1 MDKHRLIVDS
11 VVVRFGEKTVLSG
24 GYITSETGMVTGLL
38 GRNGAGK
45 SCMFRALMGG
55 LRVEN
60 VMVSID
66 EKPVNRQVIGRSIK
80 YLPQG
85 RLIPDG
91 MTLHRAFDLYG
102 VNYWT
107 FVNRFPK
114 YSRHYDSPV
123 YELSGGQARLAELYM
138 VLHSDAP
145 FYILDEP
152 FSQVDPVSIEAVQAI
167 IRERA
172 KDHGIIIT
180 DHNYPAISTVAD
192 NLFVIADGYTNQVH
206 SREDLVRHGYLR
218 AEGHFIRT
226 GRGETKN
233 Y

>member
-1 MDKHRLIVDS
+1 MDKHKLIVDS
-11 VVVRFGEKTVLSG
+11 VVVRFGDKTVLSG

-60 VMVSID
+60 VMVSMD
-66 EKPVNRQVIGRSIK
+66 EKPVDIQVIGRFIK

-85 RLIPDG
+85 RLLPESIS
-91 MTLHRAFDLYG
+91 LHRAFELYG
-102 VNYWT
+102 VNYWS

-114 YSRHYDSPV
+114 YSRFYDSHIW
-123 YELSGGQARLAELYM
+123 ELSGGEARLVELY
-138 VLHSDAP
+138 LILLSEAP

-152 FSQVDPVSIEAVQAI
+152 FSQIDPVTIESVQEL
-167 IRERA
+167 IRERS
-172 KDHGIIIT
+172 KDHGIIVT
-180 DHNYPAISTVAD
+180 DHNYEAISSVAD
-192 NLFVIADGYTNQVH
+192 SLFVIADGYTNQVH

-218 AEGHFIRT
+218 
-226 GRGETKN
+226 
-233 Y
+233 

>member
-11 VVVRFGEKTVLSG
+11 VVVRFGDKTVLSG

-60 VMVSID
+60 VMVSMD
-66 EKPVNRQVIGRSIK
+66 EKPIDINNIGRYIK

-91 MTLHRAFDLYG
+91 MTLQRAFDLYG
-102 VNYWT
+102 VNYWA
-107 FVNRFPK
+107 FVNIVPK
-114 YSRHYDSPV
+114 FSRYYDTPV
-123 YELSGGQARLAELYM
+123 YELSGGEARLAELYLILM
-138 VLHSDAP
+138 SEAP

-152 FSQVDPVSIEAVQAI
+152 FTQVDPVNVDEVKAL
-167 IRERA
+167 IRERSR
-172 KDHGIIIT
+172 DHGIIVT
-180 DHNYPAISTVAD
+180 DHNYDALSSVAD
-192 NLFVIADGYTNQVH
+192 NLFVIADGYTNPVQC
-206 SREDLVRHGYLR
+206 REDLVRHGYLR
-218 AEGHFIRT
+218 
-226 GRGETKN
+226 
-233 Y
+233 

>member
-1 MDKHRLIVDS
+1 MDKPKLIVDS
-11 VVVRFGEKTVLSG
+11 VVVRFGQKTVLSG
-24 GYITSETGMVTGLL
+24 GYITSETGRVTGLL

-55 LRVEN
+55 LKVEN

-66 EKPVNRQVIGRSIK
+66 ERPVNRQIIGQSIK

-85 RLIPDG
+85 RLIPEG
-91 MTLHRAFDLYG
+91 MKLHRAFDFYG

-114 YSRHYDSPV
+114 FSRHYDSPI
-123 YELSGGQARLAELYM
+123 YELSGGEARLAELYL

-152 FSQVDPVSIEAVQAI
+152 FTQVDPVNIEDVKVM

-180 DHNYPAISTVAD
+180 DHNYDAISSVAD
-192 NLFVIADGYTNQVH
+192 NLFVIADGYTNQVR

-218 AEGHFIRT
+218 KE
-226 GRGETKN
+226 E
-233 Y
+233 

>member
-11 VVVRFGEKTVLSG
+11 VVVRFGQKTVLSG

-55 LRVEN
+55 LRVDN

-66 EKPVNRQVIGRSIK
+66 EKPIDRRGIGRYIK

-85 RLIPDG
+85 RLIPEG
-91 MTLHRAFDLYG
+91 MRMRRAFELYG

-114 YSRHYDSPV
+114 YSRYYNSPL
-123 YELSGGQARLAELYM
+123 YELSGGEARLAELYL
-138 VLHSDAP
+138 VLMSEAP

-152 FSQVDPVSIEAVQAI
+152 FTQVDPVNIEEVQAL
-167 IRERA
+167 IRERSQ
-172 KDHGIIIT
+172 DHGIIVT
-180 DHNYPAISTVAD
+180 DHNYDAISSIAD
-192 NLFVIADGYTNQVH
+192 NLFVIADGYTSPVRC
-206 SREDLVRHGYLR
+206 REDLVRHGYLLD
-218 AEGHFIRT
+218 
-226 GRGETKN
+226 
-233 Y
+233 

>member
-11 VVVRFGEKTVLSG
+11 VVVRFGQKTVLSG

-55 LRVEN
+55 LRVDN

-66 EKPVNRQVIGRSIK
+66 EKPIDRRGIGRYIK

-85 RLIPDG
+85 RLIPEG
-91 MTLHRAFDLYG
+91 MRLRRAFELFG

-107 FVNRFPK
+107 FVNRVPK
-114 YSRHYDSPV
+114 YSRYCNSPL
-123 YELSGGQARLAELYM
+123 YELSGGEARLAELYL
-138 VLHSDAP
+138 VLMSEAP

-152 FSQVDPVSIEAVQAI
+152 FTQVDPVNIEEVQAL
-167 IRERA
+167 IRERSQ
-172 KDHGIIIT
+172 DHGIIVT
-180 DHNYPAISTVAD
+180 DHNYDAISSIAD
-192 NLFVIADGYTNQVH
+192 NLFVIADGYTSPVRC
-206 SREDLVRHGYLR
+206 REDLVRHGYLQD
-218 AEGHFIRT
+218 
-226 GRGETKN
+226 
-233 Y
+233 

>member
-11 VVVRFGEKTVLSG
+11 VVVRFGQKTVLSG
-24 GYITSETGMVTGLL
+24 GYITSETGRVTGLL

-66 EKPVNRQVIGRSIK
+66 EKPVNRQTIGQSIK

-85 RLIPDG
+85 RLIPEG
-91 MTLHRAFDLYG
+91 MKLHRAFELYG

-114 YSRHYDSPV
+114 FSRHYDSPI
-123 YELSGGQARLAELYM
+123 YELSGGEARLAELYLI
-138 VLHSDAP
+138 LHSDAP

-152 FSQVDPVSIEAVQAI
+152 FTQVDPVNIDDVKAM

-180 DHNYPAISTVAD
+180 DHNYDAISSVAD
-192 NLFVIADGYTNQVH
+192 NLFVIADGYTNPVRSQ
-206 SREDLVRHGYLR
+206 EDLVRHGYLR
-218 AEGHFIRT
+218 A
-226 GRGETKN
+226 
-233 Y
+233 

>member
-1 MDKHRLIVDS
+1 MDKHKLIVDS
-11 VVVRFGEKTVLSG
+11 VVVRFGDKTVLSG

-60 VMVSID
+60 VMVSMD
-66 EKPVNRQVIGRSIK
+66 EKPVDRQVIGRFIR

-85 RLIPDG
+85 RLLPESIS
-91 MTLHRAFDLYG
+91 LHRAFELYG
-102 VNYWT
+102 VNYWS

-114 YSRHYDSPV
+114 YSRFYDSHIW
-123 YELSGGQARLAELYM
+123 ELSGGEARLVELY
-138 VLHSDAP
+138 LILLSEAP

-152 FSQVDPVSIEAVQAI
+152 FSQIDPVSIESVQEL
-167 IRERA
+167 IRERS
-172 KDHGIIIT
+172 KDHGIIVT
-180 DHNYPAISTVAD
+180 DHNYEAISSVAD

-218 AEGHFIRT
+218 
-226 GRGETKN
+226 
-233 Y
+233 